1 MFLATTN
8 KLNPT
13 STMKQLSKLQ
23 STLFL
28 IGGVLM
34 VIGAGC
40 YAFIYAQQVV
50 CWVYLAGALLIASMQ
65 VSETYEG
72 DNQAVKRLKR
82 IMTFADIFF
91 VLSGL
96 LMVDSAYMFMR
107 DSFTDIVSYYNLVYN
122 KWVLLLLVA
131 AILEMYT
138 MHRISAELKK
148 EEKNQ
153 NEN

>member
-1 MFLATTN
+1 
-8 KLNPT
+8 
-13 STMKQLSKLQ
+13 MKQLSKLQ

-50 CWVYLAGALLIASMQ
+50 CWVYLAGALLFASMQ